1 MISKRVFRHVSG
13 FWSEERNLSVLLG
26 LIVFNLF
33 VLPSLTWLPGGGRG
47 LQLLN
52 YLAFVLLLLTGVISL
67 TTHKG
72 VQLTFSAIAVL
83 IVLVRSGRLIFWYA
97 WLIGW
102 DIFLTLISFVA
113 FAVVVLG
120 HVFKEGPMTG
130 RRIQGAVA
138 AYLLLAMAFSLAY
151 LLIEFLSPSS
161 FQLHG
166 RALQLDEESWKIFNY
181 FSICTLTTLGYGD
194 ITPIQPLARNLVIIE
209 ALVGQLYPA
218 ILLARLVSLHTQT
231 PRPKKDG

>member
-1 MISKRVFRHVSG
+1 M
-13 FWSEERNLSVLLG
+13 LLG
-26 LIVFNLF
+26 VIIFNF
-33 VLPSLTWLPGGGRG
+33 FILPSLTWLPGGGRS

-52 YLAFVLLLLTGVISL
+52 YLALALLLLSGVISL
-67 TTHKG
+67 TRHKS
-72 VQLTFSAIAVL
+72 VQLVFAAIAVL
-83 IVLVRSGRLIFWYA
+83 IVLVRWARLIFWKT
-97 WLIGW
+97 WLIGF
-102 DIFLTLISFVA
+102 DIFLTLISLVA
-113 FAVVVLG
+113 FAIVVLG

-138 AYLLLAMAFSLAY
+138 AYLLLAMAFSFAY

-166 RALQLDEESWKIFNY
+166 RPFQVDDETWKVFNY
-181 FSICTLTTLGYGD
+181 FSVATLTTLGYGD
-194 ITPIQPLARNLVIIE
+194 IVPVGSFARSVTMTE

-231 PRPKKDG
+231 PRHKKED